1 MKLQVISTP
10 EYAYYESIYPGKEP
24 IKVISSWHTQ
34 ATIYDIPDMPTEM
47 MMQFRDDLEA
57 VMRKY
62 DEKTRADNGEV
73 YHNE

>member
-10 EYAYYESIYPGKEP
+10 EYAYYEPIYPGKEP
-24 IKVISSWHTQ
+24 IKVISGWQTQ
-34 ATIYDIPDMPTEM
+34 ATINDIPDMPTDM
-47 MMQFRDDLEA
+47 LMQFADELEA

-62 DEKTRADNGEV
+62 DEKMREV

>member
-10 EYAYYESIYPGKEP
+10 EYAYYEPIYPSKEP